1 MSLRDPDP
9 RQTVQRVRVGLVGL
23 AAVILL
29 IGLAGM
35 IFSALR
41 REQPSTVPGATNA
54 AAALDGNA
62 AEANDPLADLG
73 VAPGAPAPALSNTR

>member
-35 IFSALR
+35 IFSAIR
-41 REQPSTVPGATNA
+41 REQPGAGPGTSNA
-54 AAALDGNA
+54 VAALDANA
-62 AEANDPLADLG
+62 SDTNDPLADLG
-73 VAPGAPAPALSNTR
+73 VAPGTPVNESAAVD